1 MVSGG
6 RQREHESVGCGRT
19 VAHDQ
24 GSLLVDSLLRDGW
37 AQIVGEEDGLVL
49 RGGVQTEMLLARSVE
64 VAQEQANVVPGP
76 VGDLFRVPGVRVSAR
91 HIRMAGSV
99 AEYTVISEH
108 VPPPG

>member
-1 MVSGG
+1 M
-6 RQREHESVGCGRT
+6 
-19 VAHDQ
+19 
-24 GSLLVDSLLRDGW
+24 
-37 AQIVGEEDGLVL
+37 L

-64 VAQEQANVVPGP
+64 VAQEQADVVPSP

-99 AEYTVISEH
+99 AGCTVISEP